1 MAQPAPLYD
10 LFTLIDATLE
20 DERRAAI
27 RDAARDIVEADGTIV
42 TDQEWGVRPLAYEI
56 NHKSDADYHLLQF
69 HAPRAVL
76 ETLDR
81 TLSITDGVLRH
92 RIIRLAPGTPPAPD
106 PPRVERPGA
115 VAPAGRERRRVAA
128 RRALRAPRLLRSGS
142 VTKLRKQRGSRLIA
156 PDPSVWSPTS

>member
-10 LFTLIDATLE
+10 LFTLIDATLD

-81 TLSITDGVLRH
+81 TLSITDG
-92 RIIRLAPGTPPAPD
+92 TPPAPD

-115 VAPAGRERRRVAA
+115 VAPPVE
-128 RRALRAPRLLRSGS
+128 S
-142 VTKLRKQRGSRLIA
+142 VGA
-156 PDPSVWSPTS
+156 

>member
-1 MAQPAPLYD
+1 MRPARPPPAIVDRRHMAQPAPLYD
-10 LFTLIDATLE
+10 LFTLIDPTLD

-69 HAPRAVL
+69 HAPRSVL

-81 TLSITDGVLRH
+81 TLSITDGVMRH

-106 PPRVERPGA
+106 PPRIDRAAPVESVGA
-115 VAPAGRERRRVAA
+115 
-128 RRALRAPRLLRSGS
+128 
-142 VTKLRKQRGSRLIA
+142 
-156 PDPSVWSPTS
+156 

>member
-27 RDAARDIVEADGTIV
+27 RDAARDIVEADGTII

-69 HAPRAVL
+69 HAPRSVL
-76 ETLDR
+76 ETLNR

-106 PPRVERPGA
+106 PPRIERAAPVESVGA
-115 VAPAGRERRRVAA
+115 
-128 RRALRAPRLLRSGS
+128 
-142 VTKLRKQRGSRLIA
+142 
-156 PDPSVWSPTS
+156 

>member
-76 ETLDR
+76 ETLNR

-106 PPRVERPGA
+106 PPRIDRV
-115 VAPAGRERRRVAA
+115 PAE
-128 RRALRAPRLLRSGS
+128 S
-142 VTKLRKQRGSRLIA
+142 VSA
-156 PDPSVWSPTS
+156 

>member
-20 DERRAAI
+20 DDRRAAI
-27 RDAARDIVEADGTIV
+27 RDAARDIVEADGTII

-69 HAPRAVL
+69 HAPRSVL

-106 PPRVERPGA
+106 PPRIDRAAPVESVGA
-115 VAPAGRERRRVAA
+115 
-128 RRALRAPRLLRSGS
+128 
-142 VTKLRKQRGSRLIA
+142 
-156 PDPSVWSPTS
+156 

>member
-69 HAPRAVL
+69 QGTPELLQQLDHAL
-76 ETLDR
+76 K
-81 TLSITDGVLRH
+81 ITDGVSRF
-92 RIIRLAPGTPPAPD
+92 RII
-106 PPRVERPGA
+106 
-115 VAPAGRERRRVAA
+115 
-128 RRALRAPRLLRSGS
+128 
-142 VTKLRKQRGSRLIA
+142 KLRKGTPA
-156 PDPSVWSPTS
+156 PPDLAASATAAAAEQPAEIER

>member
-10 LFTLIDATLE
+10 LFTLIDATLD

-76 ETLDR
+76 EILDR

-115 VAPAGRERRRVAA
+115 VAPPVE
-128 RRALRAPRLLRSGS
+128 S
-142 VTKLRKQRGSRLIA
+142 VGA
-156 PDPSVWSPTS
+156 

>member
-10 LFTLIDATLE
+10 LFTLIDPALDE
-20 DERRAAI
+20 DRRAAI

-56 NHKSDADYHLLQF
+56 NHRSDADYHLLQF
-69 HAPRAVL
+69 HAPREVL

-81 TLSITDGVLRH
+81 TLSITDGVIRH

-106 PPRVERPGA
+106 PPRAERAAPESVGA
-115 VAPAGRERRRVAA
+115 EV
-128 RRALRAPRLLRSGS
+128 
-142 VTKLRKQRGSRLIA
+142 
-156 PDPSVWSPTS
+156 